1 METKKILIIDDDKD
15 LVNATQTILESR
27 NYNVVSAYNREEGLK
42 AVINEKPNLIILDVQ
57 MDSKHAGFD
66 LEKELKKD
74 AVLSK
79 IPILMQTGIEVMTT
93 SSNIADLMRDMRS
106 DPNFQDNKVL
116 LVKSTDG
123 SAGVDYLAENG
134 GSIYLSVE
142 GFLPKPMDPDKLL
155 SEVGRLLK

>member
-27 NYNVVSAYNREEGLK
+27 NYKVVSANNREEGLK
-42 AVINEKPNLIILDVQ
+42 MVIKETPDLIILDVQ

-74 AVLSK
+74 TGLSK

-93 SSNIADLMRDMRS
+93 SSNIADLLHEIRMDS
-106 DPNFQDNKVL
+106 SFHDNKVL

-123 SAGVDYLAENG
+123 SAGVDYLDENG
-134 GSIYLSVE
+134 SSVYLPVE
-142 GFLPKPMDPDKLL
+142 GFLPKPMDPEKLL
-155 SEVGRLLK
+155 EEVGRLLK